1 VIKVESRDHLDIGR
15 RLPIYPKGMEPSLDR
30 CGYYNQWNQGK
41 KSIQL
46 NFSHPEAI
54 AIAKELAAT
63 ADVVVDNFATGVMDG
78 FGLGHAGL
86 RKLKP
91 DLIVASITGYGH
103 TGPQKDYMGYGP
115 AIVMISGLA
124 SLTGYPGGTPQEV
137 GISLGDPNGGIHAAF
152 AICASLLARRRTG
165 HGQSIDLSLWEAM
178 SALLPEGWME
188 YTMNG
193 ALPPRIGNR
202 DPLMAP
208 HNCYRCA
215 ELDGRD
221 EWVAIACRSDEE
233 WAAMSRIAGLGEL
246 AGSGRFGTAQARKA
260 HEDELDALISA
271 WTGTRSKFEVTAA
284 LQAAGIPAF
293 PSMNSKDL
301 AEDPHLNERGFFT
314 RLPHPAAG
322 TQTHAGIPWRLTNS
336 PNSVR
341 TAAPV
346 MGQHTYEV
354 LRDRLG
360 YSDDKIATL
369 TRNGVLS

>member
-1 VIKVESRDHLDIGR
+1 MGRLLKLMGDPEWGMWEIFKDGYSRSANSDVLRMYLEEWMAKWNAADLFREGQANRICFAPASTMADLEPQPQLQARDYFVTADHPKAGRLTHFGAPFQLEEAWWKLRSQAPLLGQHNEEVRASIAHPLAANPASGRSASAITRPLEGIRVLDFSWVWAGPFCTLQLAHLGAEVIKVESRDHLDIGR

-78 FGLGHAGL
+78 FGLGHPGL

-152 AICASLLARRRTG
+152 AICASLLAPAHRP
-165 HGQSIDLSLWEAM
+165 W
-178 SALLPEGWME
+178 PE
-188 YTMNG
+188 
-193 ALPPRIGNR
+193 
-202 DPLMAP
+202 
-208 HNCYRCA
+208 YRPIVMGGDVRA
-215 ELDGRD
+215 ATRGMDGIHD
-221 EWVAIACRSDEE
+221 EWRVA
-233 WAAMSRIAGLGEL
+233 AAHR
-246 AGSGRFGTAQARKA
+246 Q
-260 HEDELDALISA
+260 
-271 WTGTRSKFEVTAA
+271 
-284 LQAAGIPAF
+284 P
-293 PSMNSKDL
+293 
-301 AEDPHLNERGFFT
+301 
-314 RLPHPAAG
+314 
-322 TQTHAGIPWRLTNS
+322 
-336 PNSVR
+336 
-341 TAAPV
+341 
-346 MGQHTYEV
+346 
-354 LRDRLG
+354 
-360 YSDDKIATL
+360 
-369 TRNGVLS
+369 